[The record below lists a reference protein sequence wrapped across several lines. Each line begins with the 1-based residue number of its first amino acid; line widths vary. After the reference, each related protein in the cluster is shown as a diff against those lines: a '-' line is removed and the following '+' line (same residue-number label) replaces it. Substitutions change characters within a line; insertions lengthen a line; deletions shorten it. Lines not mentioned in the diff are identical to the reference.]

1 MLRITQHQ
9 QTVSYQAR
17 AVAAG
22 AGNRGDA
29 PDVTTTA
36 DNGIAQFGEG
46 DFVSYTATVAK
57 AGAYSVNA
65 LVAGVG

>member
-1 MLRITQHQ
+1 
-9 QTVSYQAR
+9 VSYQAR

-22 AGNRGDA
+22 AGDRGDA
-29 PDVTTTA
+29 PDVATTA
-36 DNGIAQFGEG
+36 DKGIAAFGQG
-46 DFVSYTATVAK
+46 DFLSYTATVAT